1 MSEGAGPIII
11 LVQSSKIIQARN
23 CGVAVRVQP
32 AIVEWPNRALFPTY
46 VCLAVMFGHNS
57 RKDRSAP
64 SDGESRQPLL
74 SRSYEDSVQDEGVIF
89 AIDNDEDDTDNI
101 HSGNRSPQPERPE
114 HSVRF
119 QEEVQVIG
127 PPLKSTIQSRETG
140 EYPRTRVHPKS

>member
-1 MSEGAGPIII
+1 MNQFPLRCGCAGT
-11 LVQSSKIIQARN
+11 AH
-23 CGVAVRVQP
+23 G
-32 AIVEWPNRALFPTY
+32 PTELY
-46 VCLAVMFGHNS
+46 PPPVCLAVMFGHNS

-74 SRSYEDSVQDEGVIF
+74 SRSHEDSVQDEGVIF
-89 AIDNDEDDTDNI
+89 AIDDDEDETNNI
-101 HSGNRSPQPERPE
+101 HPGNRSPEPERPE

-140 EYPRTRVHPKS
+140 EYPRTHVHAKSQIPSKNSSWIRTT